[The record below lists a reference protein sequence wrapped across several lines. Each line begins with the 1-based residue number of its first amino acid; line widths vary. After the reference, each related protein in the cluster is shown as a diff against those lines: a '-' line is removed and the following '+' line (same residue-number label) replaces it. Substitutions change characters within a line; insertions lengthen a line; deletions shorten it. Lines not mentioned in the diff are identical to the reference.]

1 MLEYTDISNTKC
13 VISAQIW
20 NFSVFVFSCI
30 WTEHGGLQSEYRG
43 KRPRKV
49 LYSNIF
55 HAVQFVRTHTKFIFI
70 THAPCICKLDI

>member
-1 MLEYTDISNTKC
+1 MLEYKTLAIQNC

-30 WTEHGGLQSEYRG
+30 WTEHGGSQSEYRG

-55 HAVQFVRTHTKFIFI
+55 HAVQFARIHTKFIFI